1 VGAERAVQRSKLPA
15 RANALWERGA
25 GPASPRAGVPPGG
38 AEGSSPMAAD
48 PDHEF
53 VIPDNDFFGLGPAEY
68 AGEVYQQGLVKA
80 EVGQQLPLSLHLSV
94 VVCLL

>member
-1 VGAERAVQRSKLPA
+1 
-15 RANALWERGA
+15 
-25 GPASPRAGVPPGG
+25 
-38 AEGSSPMAAD
+38 MAAD

-80 EVGQQLPLSLHLSV
+80 EVGHPLPRLRLSV
-94 VVCLL
+94 SQSVCLSGSLSQ